1 MRDVLA
7 GMLDGLSRGP
17 VALARIIS
25 TSGPTPRGVGAAMVL
40 TADGEVIGS
49 ISGGCVESALV
60 HTCTAVLDDGEAVV
74 EHFGIADADGI
85 EVGLTC
91 GGTLDV
97 FVERVDALRRPAV
110 QQLVGHL
117 AADRRVAWATTLAA
131 APEWHF
137 VTSPTSPPWRR
148 LDRDV
153 ADLLASGR
161 SGIIGV
167 DDCDEPPG
175 EPFEGSRPRTFVH
188 TFAAPPRLILVGAN
202 DFVRATCGIG
212 RALGYRVT
220 VVDARPVFA
229 TRARFPDA
237 DEIVVDWPHRYLES
251 EIRSGAVDATTAVC
265 VMTHDPKFD
274 VPTLRVALAGADVGF
289 VGALGSRRTVTDR
302 NSRLVESGVTAA
314 QLARLRSPLGLDLG
328 GHTPAEVAVSI
339 AAQLIAER
347 HDASTRALHTTSDPL
362 HR

>member
-1 MRDVLA
+1 MRDVLPVVIDRLA
-7 GMLDGLSRGP
+7 RGP
-17 VALARIIS
+17 VAIARIIG
-25 TSGPTPRGVGAAMVL
+25 TSGPTPRAVGAAMAV

-49 ISGGCVESALV
+49 LSGGCVESALV
-60 HTCTAVLDDGEAVV
+60 HTCTTVLDSGEAVV

-85 EVGLTC
+85 EIGLTC
-91 GGTLDV
+91 GGTLEV
-97 FVERVDALRRPAV
+97 FVERVTADRRRALDELA
-110 QQLVGHL
+110 GHL
-117 AADRRVAWATTLAA
+117 AADRRVAWATTLGSS
-131 APEWHF
+131 PEWHIT
-137 VTSPTSPPWRR
+137 TSPTTRWRR
-148 LDRDV
+148 LDHDV

-167 DDCDEPPG
+167 DDCDDPTVSG
-175 EPFEGSRPRTFVH
+175 DARPRTFVH

-202 DFVRATCGIG
+202 DFVRATSSIG
-212 RALGYRVT
+212 RSLGYRVT

-237 DEIVVDWPHRYLES
+237 DEVVVDWPHRYLEA
-251 EIRSGAVDATTAVC
+251 EIRSGTVDATTAVC

-274 VPTLRVALAGADVGF
+274 VPTLRVALADSRAGF

-302 NSRLVESGVTAA
+302 NARLIESGMAPA
-314 QLARLRSPLGLDLG
+314 ELDRLRSPLGLDLG

-347 HDASTRALHTTSDPL
+347 HDASTRALHTTSGPL
-362 HR
+362 HH